1 MSCYCDVPVG
11 PITMF
16 PDISIVPDGPITMFP
31 DMSLVPDDLIKMFPD
46 MSLVPDGPDASGPE
60 FHPWTTYP

>member
-16 PDISIVPDGPITMFP
+16 PDMSLDPVGLIKIP
-31 DMSLVPDDLIKMFPD
+31 DMSLVPDDPTTMFPD

>member
-16 PDISIVPDGPITMFP
+16 PDMSIVPDGLIKIP
-31 DMSLVPDDLIKMFPD
+31 DMSLVPDDPTTMFPD